1 MSTQKTTL
9 CQTSLSLQGE
19 RLVLFKK
26 KSMYVECCKHFVQ
39 AAKEELL
46 HSGLLDPFQGV
57 NHSHHL
63 AINSQN
69 EIGSSEGLGLLFS

>member
-9 CQTSLSLQGE
+9 CKTSLRLQGE

-26 KSMYVECCKHFVQ
+26 MYVECCKHFVE
-39 AAKEELL
+39 AAEEELL

-69 EIGSSEGLGLLFS
+69 ETGSSEGLGLLFS